1 MKPEIRLI
9 ASDLDGT
16 LLLDGAQSLRPE
28 TCRLIHS
35 LTARGIYFF
44 AASGRQYPNLQRLFA
59 PVKNE
64 IGYICENGCLSFF
77 QGEQIYKETMPREL
91 GQEIMKRFADAMS
104 EVANVEK
111 PAKLEGRTMLMF
123 LAPKPAK

>member
-44 AASGRQYPNLQRLFA
+44 AASGRQYP
-59 PVKNE
+59 
-64 IGYICENGCLSFF
+64 ICSDCL
-77 QGEQIYKETMPREL
+77 PR
-91 GQEIMKRFADAMS
+91 
-104 EVANVEK
+104 
-111 PAKLEGRTMLMF
+111 
-123 LAPKPAK
+123 